1 MSDIVFSA
9 KNISKSF
16 FGIPVLKNINL
27 DMNKGEVHAI
37 LGENGAGKSTL
48 IKIIGGIYGY
58 DSGELFLEGKKV
70 IFNKAADAINS
81 GIITIHQE
89 LNMCTHL
96 TVMENLFLARE
107 YKKSLL
113 FLDKKKMREKA
124 YEWLSKFSM
133 EDEIDTVVK
142 KLPISK
148 QQIVEIARAVSLSSK
163 VLIMDEP
170 TSSLSNRETEKLFE
184 IINNL
189 KSEGISI
196 IYISH
201 RLEEL
206 EYIADRITV
215 LRDGNFI
222 MSKEYKDTN
231 IDEIISAMA
240 GRTITDKYPK
250 INVEL
255 GGTILKVENIVCE
268 PFFRNI
274 SFEVK
279 KGEIL
284 GFAGLVGAGRTKI
297 AKSLFGVFKIQ
308 KGEIFLNGKKI
319 ELKNIKDAIKNGIV
333 YIPEDRKHEGLA
345 LKMSIWQND
354 IMPNMKQFSNPIF
367 IKIRNLFKSLVKLQ
381 EDLKIKMRTPKD
393 KVQFLSGGNQQKVM
407 IGKWILNNPFLF
419 IFDEPTRGVD
429 VNSKI
434 SIYNIINE
442 LKKSGHGIM
451 VISSELPELLGIC
464 DKIIVV
470 SNGRI
475 TGEVY
480 PQETTQEEILKYAT
494 INYDFN
500 I

>member
-48 IKIIGGIYGY
+48 IKIIGGIYGH
-58 DSGELFLEGKKV
+58 DSGELFLDGKKV
-70 IFNKAADAINS
+70 IFNKASDAINN

-107 YKKSLL
+107 YKKCRL
-113 FLDKKKMREKA
+113 FLDKKKMKEEA

-170 TSSLSNRETEKLFE
+170 TSSLSIRETEKLFE

-189 KSEGISI
+189 KSEGISV

-222 MSKEYKDTN
+222 MSKKYKDTN

-255 GGTILKVENIVCE
+255 GGTILKVEKLSLE

-319 ELKNIKDAIKNGIV
+319 ESKNIKDAIKNGIV
-333 YIPEDRKHEGLA
+333 YIPEDRKYEGLA
-345 LKMSIWQND
+345 LRMSVWQND

-367 IKIRNLFKSLVKLQ
+367 IKMKNLFKSLNKLQ

-429 VNSKI
+429 VNSKVN
-434 SIYNIINE
+434 IYNIINE
-442 LKKSGHGIM
+442 LKKSCHGIM

-464 DKIIVV
+464 DRIIVV

-480 PQETTQEEILKYAT
+480 PKETTQEEILKYAT

-500 I
+500 L

>member
-9 KNISKSF
+9 KNISKGF
-16 FGIPVLKNINL
+16 FGVPVLKNVNL
-27 DMNKGEVHAI
+27 DMVKGEVHAI

-48 IKIIGGIYGY
+48 MKIIAGVYTY
-58 DSGELFLEGKKV
+58 DSGELFLEGKQVHFDKP
-70 IFNKAADAINS
+70 ADAINS
-81 GIITIHQE
+81 GITTIHQE

-107 YKKSLL
+107 YKKNRI
-113 FLDKKKMREKA
+113 FLDKKKMRNKA
-124 YEWLSKFSM
+124 IEWLGRFGIQ
-133 EDEIDTVVK
+133 DEVDTVVK
-142 KLPISK
+142 NLPISK

-170 TSSLSNRETEKLFE
+170 TSSLSNRETEQLFN
-184 IINNL
+184 IIHNL
-189 KSEGISI
+189 KKDGISI

-206 EYIADRITV
+206 DYIADRITV

-222 MSKEYKDTN
+222 MSKPYKDTN

-240 GRTITDKYPK
+240 GRTITDKYPR
-250 INVEL
+250 VDVPVGE
-255 GGTILKVENIVCE
+255 TILSVNNIACE
-268 PFFRNI
+268 PFFRDV
-274 SFEVK
+274 SFDVK

-308 KGEIFLNGKKI
+308 KGELILNSKKI
-319 ELKNIKDAIKNGIV
+319 EINSIKDAIKNGIV
-333 YIPEDRKHEGLA
+333 YVPEDRKTEGLA
-345 LKMSIWQND
+345 LKMSIWQNS
-354 IMPNMKQFSNPIF
+354 IMPNIESFSNPFFIF
-367 IKIRNLFKSLVKLQ
+367 VKNLFKSL
-381 EDLKIKMRTPKD
+381 LKIKDDLQIKMREPED
-393 KVQFLSGGNQQKVM
+393 KLQFLSGGNQQKVM
-407 IGKWILNNPFLF
+407 MGKWILNNPFLF

-434 SIYNIINE
+434 NIYNIIND
-442 LKKSGHGIM
+442 LKKTGHGIM

-464 DKIIVV
+464 DRIIVV

-475 TGEVY
+475 TGEVD
-480 PQETTQEEILKYAT
+480 PKKTTQEEILRYAT
-494 INYDFN
+494 INY
-500 I
+500 

>member
-1 MSDIVFSA
+1 MR
-9 KNISKSF
+9 NQ
-16 FGIPVLKNINL
+16 
-27 DMNKGEVHAI
+27 AI
-37 LGENGAGKSTL
+37 
-48 IKIIGGIYGY
+48 
-58 DSGELFLEGKKV
+58 
-70 IFNKAADAINS
+70 
-81 GIITIHQE
+81 
-89 LNMCTHL
+89 
-96 TVMENLFLARE
+96 
-107 YKKSLL
+107 
-113 FLDKKKMREKA
+113 
-124 YEWLSKFSM
+124 EWLSRFGM
-133 EDEIDTVVK
+133 QDEVDTAVK
-142 KLPISK
+142 RLPISK

-170 TSSLSNRETEKLFE
+170 TSSLSNRETEQLFN
-184 IINNL
+184 IIHNL
-189 KSEGISI
+189 KNEGISI

-222 MSKEYKDTN
+222 MSKPYKDTN

-240 GRTITDKYPK
+240 GRTITDKYPRVDVPVGE
-250 INVEL
+250 I
-255 GGTILKVENIVCE
+255 ILDVKNIACE
-268 PFFRNI
+268 PFFRDV

-308 KGEIFLNGKKI
+308 KGDVILNGKKI
-319 ELKNIKDAIKNGIV
+319 EIRNIKDAIKNGVV
-333 YIPEDRKHEGLA
+333 YVPEDRKHEGLA
-345 LKMSIWQND
+345 LKMSIWQNS
-354 IMPNMKQFSNPIF
+354 IMPNMQSFSNPFF
-367 IKIRNLFKSLVKLQ
+367 INIKSLFKSLVGLK
-381 EDLKIKMRTPKD
+381 DNLKIKMREPED

-434 SIYNIINE
+434 NIYNIIND

-464 DKIIVV
+464 DRIIVV

-475 TGEVY
+475 TGEVD
-480 PQETTQEEILKYAT
+480 PKNTTQEEILRYAT
-494 INYDFN
+494 INY
-500 I
+500 

>member
-16 FGIPVLKNINL
+16 FGIPVLKNISL
-27 DMNKGEVHAI
+27 DMNKSEVHAI

-58 DSGELFLEGKKV
+58 DSGELFLDGKKV
-70 IFNKAADAINS
+70 IFNKAADAINN

-107 YKKSLL
+107 YKKSLI

-124 YEWLSKFSM
+124 HAWLSKFSM

-170 TSSLSNRETEKLFE
+170 TSSLSIRETEKLFE

-189 KSEGISI
+189 KSEGISV

-222 MSKEYKDTN
+222 MSKKYKDTN

-255 GGTILKVENIVCE
+255 GGTILKVEKLACE

-274 SFEVK
+274 NFEVK

-308 KGEIFLNGKKI
+308 EGEIFLNGKKI

-345 LKMSIWQND
+345 LKMSVWQND

-367 IKIRNLFKSLVKLQ
+367 IKIKNLFKSLTKLQ

-442 LKKSGHGIM
+442 LKKSEHGII

-464 DKIIVV
+464 DRIIVV

-475 TGEVY
+475 TGEVF
-480 PQETTQEEILKYAT
+480 PKETTQEEILRYAT

-500 I
+500 L

>member
-9 KNISKSF
+9 KNISKGF
-16 FGIPVLKNINL
+16 FGVPVLKDVNL
-27 DMNKGEVHAI
+27 DMMKGEVHAI

-48 IKIIGGIYGY
+48 MKIIAGVYTY
-58 DSGELFLEGKKV
+58 DSGELFLEGKQVHFDKP
-70 IFNKAADAINS
+70 ADAINS

-107 YKKSLL
+107 YKKNYI
-113 FLDKKKMREKA
+113 FLDKKRMRNQA
-124 YEWLSKFSM
+124 IEWLSRFGM
-133 EDEIDTVVK
+133 QDEVDTAVK
-142 KLPISK
+142 RLPISK

-170 TSSLSNRETEKLFE
+170 TSSLSNRETEQLFN
-184 IINNL
+184 IIHNL
-189 KSEGISI
+189 KNEGISI

-222 MSKEYKDTN
+222 MSKPYKDTN

-240 GRTITDKYPK
+240 DRTITDKYPR
-250 INVEL
+250 IDVPVGE
-255 GGTILKVENIVCE
+255 TILDVKNIACE
-268 PFFRNI
+268 PFFRDV

-308 KGEIFLNGKKI
+308 KGDVILNGKKI
-319 ELKNIKDAIKNGIV
+319 EIRNIKDAIKNGVV
-333 YIPEDRKHEGLA
+333 YVPEDRKHEGLA
-345 LKMSIWQND
+345 LKMSIWQNS
-354 IMPNMKQFSNPIF
+354 IMPNMQSFSNPFF
-367 IKIRNLFKSLVKLQ
+367 INIKSLFKSLVGLK
-381 EDLKIKMRTPKD
+381 DNLKIKMREPED

-434 SIYNIINE
+434 NIYNIIND

-464 DKIIVV
+464 DRIIVV

-475 TGEVY
+475 TGEVD
-480 PQETTQEEILKYAT
+480 PKNTTQEEILRYAT
-494 INYDFN
+494 INY
-500 I
+500 

>member
-1 MSDIVFSA
+1 MKDIVFSA

-16 FGIPVLKNINL
+16 FGIPVLKDINL

-48 IKIIGGIYGY
+48 IKIMGGIYGY

-70 IFNKAADAINS
+70 IFNKASDAINS

-96 TVMENLFLARE
+96 TVTENLFLARE
-107 YKKSLL
+107 YKKSLF
-113 FLDKKKMREKA
+113 FLDKKKMEEKA
-124 YEWLSKFSM
+124 HEWLSKFSM
-133 EDEIDTVVK
+133 EDEINTVVK

-170 TSSLSNRETEKLFE
+170 TSSLSIKETEKLFE

-222 MSKEYKDTN
+222 MSKKYKDTN

-255 GGTILKVENIVCE
+255 GETILKVKQLTCE
-268 PFFRNI
+268 PYFRNI

-279 KGEIL
+279 KCEIL

-308 KGEIFLNGKKI
+308 KGEIFFNDKKI
-319 ELKNIKDAIKNGIV
+319 ELKNIKDAIRNGIV
-333 YIPEDRKHEGLA
+333 YIPEDRKTEGLA
-345 LKMSIWQND
+345 LKMSVWQND

-367 IKIRNLFKSLVKLQ
+367 IKIKNLFKSLMKLQ

-434 SIYNIINE
+434 NIYNIINE

-451 VISSELPELLGIC
+451 VISSEFPELLGIC
-464 DKIIVV
+464 DRIIVV

-480 PQETTQEEILKYAT
+480 PKETTQEEILKYAT

-500 I
+500 L

>member
-1 MSDIVFSA
+1 MADIVFRA

-48 IKIIGGIYGY
+48 IKIIGGIYEC
-58 DSGELFLEGKKV
+58 DSGELFLEGKRV
-70 IFNKAADAINS
+70 ILNKAADAINN

-89 LNMCTHL
+89 LNMCAHL

-107 YKKSLL
+107 YRKNLL
-113 FLDKKKMREKA
+113 FLDKQKMREKA
-124 YEWLSKFSM
+124 KEYLEKFSM
-133 EDEIDTVVK
+133 ENEIDSAIK

-170 TSSLSNRETEKLFE
+170 TSSLSNRETDKLFE

-231 IDEIISAMA
+231 MDEIISAMA

-250 INVEL
+250 INVEI
-255 GGTILKVENIVCE
+255 GETIFKAKNIICE
-268 PFFRNI
+268 PFFRDI

-284 GFAGLVGAGRTKI
+284 GI

-308 KGEIFLNGKKI
+308 KGEIFLNGNKI
-319 ELKNIKDAIKNGIV
+319 EVKNIKDAIKNGIV

-354 IMPNMKQFSNPIF
+354 IMPNMNRFSNPIF
-367 IKIRNLFKSLVKLQ
+367 IKIKKLFKSLIKLQ
-381 EDLKIKMRTPKD
+381 EDLKIKMRNPKD

-464 DKIIVV
+464 DRIVIV
-470 SNGRI
+470 SSGRI

-480 PQETTQEEILKYAT
+480 PQKTTQEEILRYAT
-494 INYDFN
+494 INYDF
-500 I
+500 

>member
-1 MSDIVFSA
+1 MADIVFSA
-9 KNISKSF
+9 KDISKSF

-48 IKIIGGIYGY
+48 IKIIGGIYEC
-58 DSGELFLEGKKV
+58 DSGELFLEGKRV
-70 IFNKAADAINS
+70 IFNKAADAINN

-89 LNMCTHL
+89 LNMCAHL

-107 YKKSLL
+107 YRKNLL
-113 FLDKKKMREKA
+113 FLDKQKMREKA
-124 YEWLSKFSM
+124 KEYLEKFSM
-133 EDEIDTVVK
+133 ENEIDSVVK

-170 TSSLSNRETEKLFE
+170 TSSLSNRETDKLFE

-231 IDEIISAMA
+231 MDEIISAMA

-250 INVEL
+250 INVEI
-255 GGTILKVENIVCE
+255 GETIFKAKNIICE
-268 PFFRNI
+268 PFFRDI

-297 AKSLFGVFKIQ
+297 AKSLFGVFKIK
-308 KGEIFLNGKKI
+308 KGEIFLNGNKI
-319 ELKNIKDAIKNGIV
+319 EVKNIKDAIKNGIV

-354 IMPNMKQFSNPIF
+354 IMPNMNRFSNPIF
-367 IKIRNLFKSLVKLQ
+367 IKIKKLFKSLIKLQ
-381 EDLKIKMRTPKD
+381 EDLKIKMRNPKD

-464 DKIIVV
+464 DRIIVV
-470 SNGRI
+470 SSGRI

-480 PQETTQEEILKYAT
+480 PQKTTQEEILRYAT
-494 INYDFN
+494 INYDF
-500 I
+500 

>member
-9 KNISKSF
+9 KNISKGF
-16 FGIPVLKNINL
+16 FGVPVLKDVNL
-27 DMNKGEVHAI
+27 DMMKGEVHAI

-48 IKIIGGIYGY
+48 MKIIAGVYTY
-58 DSGELFLEGKKV
+58 DSGELFLEGKQVHFDKP
-70 IFNKAADAINS
+70 ADAINS

-107 YKKSLL
+107 YKKNYI
-113 FLDKKKMREKA
+113 FLDKKRMRNQA
-124 YEWLSKFSM
+124 IEWLSRFGM
-133 EDEIDTVVK
+133 QDEVDTAVK
-142 KLPISK
+142 RLPISK

-170 TSSLSNRETEKLFE
+170 TSSLSNRETEQLFN
-184 IINNL
+184 IIHNL
-189 KSEGISI
+189 KNEGISI

-222 MSKEYKDTN
+222 MSKPYKYTN

-240 GRTITDKYPK
+240 GRTITDKYPR
-250 INVEL
+250 VDVPVGE
-255 GGTILKVENIVCE
+255 TILDVKNIACE
-268 PFFRNI
+268 PFFRDV

-308 KGEIFLNGKKI
+308 KGDVILNGKKI
-319 ELKNIKDAIKNGIV
+319 EIRNIKDAIKNGVV
-333 YIPEDRKHEGLA
+333 YVPEDRKHEGLA
-345 LKMSIWQND
+345 LKMSIWQNS
-354 IMPNMKQFSNPIF
+354 IMPNMQSFSNPFF
-367 IKIRNLFKSLVKLQ
+367 INIKSLFKSLVGLK
-381 EDLKIKMRTPKD
+381 DNLKIKMREPED

-434 SIYNIINE
+434 NIYNIIND

-464 DKIIVV
+464 DRIIVV

-475 TGEVY
+475 TGEVD
-480 PQETTQEEILKYAT
+480 PKNTTQEEILRYAT
-494 INYDFN
+494 INY
-500 I
+500 

>member
-9 KNISKSF
+9 KNISKGF
-16 FGIPVLKNINL
+16 FGVPVLKDVNL
-27 DMNKGEVHAI
+27 DMMKGEVHAI

-48 IKIIGGIYGY
+48 MKIIAGVYTY
-58 DSGELFLEGKKV
+58 DSGELFLEGKQVHFDKP
-70 IFNKAADAINS
+70 ADAINS

-107 YKKSLL
+107 YKKNYI
-113 FLDKKKMREKA
+113 FLDKKRMRNQA
-124 YEWLSKFSM
+124 IEWLSRFGM
-133 EDEIDTVVK
+133 QDEVDTAVK
-142 KLPISK
+142 RLPISK

-170 TSSLSNRETEKLFE
+170 TSSLSNRETEQLFN
-184 IINNL
+184 IIHNL
-189 KSEGISI
+189 KNEGISI

-222 MSKEYKDTN
+222 MSKPYKDTN

-240 GRTITDKYPK
+240 GRTITDKYPR
-250 INVEL
+250 VDVPVGE
-255 GGTILKVENIVCE
+255 TILDVKNIACE
-268 PFFRNI
+268 PFFRDV

-308 KGEIFLNGKKI
+308 KGDVILNGKKI
-319 ELKNIKDAIKNGIV
+319 EIRNIKDAIKNGVV
-333 YIPEDRKHEGLA
+333 YVPEDRKHEGLA
-345 LKMSIWQND
+345 LKMSIWQNS
-354 IMPNMKQFSNPIF
+354 IMPNMQSFSNPFF
-367 IKIRNLFKSLVKLQ
+367 INIKSLFKSLVGLK
-381 EDLKIKMRTPKD
+381 DNLKIKMREPED

-434 SIYNIINE
+434 NIYNIIND

-464 DKIIVV
+464 DRIIVV

-475 TGEVY
+475 TGEVD
-480 PQETTQEEILKYAT
+480 PKNTTQEEILRYAT
-494 INYDFN
+494 INY
-500 I
+500 

>member
-1 MSDIVFSA
+1 MADIVFRA

-48 IKIIGGIYGY
+48 IKIIGGIYEC
-58 DSGELFLEGKKV
+58 DSGELFLEGKRV
-70 IFNKAADAINS
+70 IFNKAADAINN

-89 LNMCTHL
+89 LNMCAHL

-107 YKKSLL
+107 YRKNLL
-113 FLDKKKMREKA
+113 FLDKQKMREKA
-124 YEWLSKFSM
+124 KEYLEKFSM
-133 EDEIDTVVK
+133 ENEIDSVIK

-170 TSSLSNRETEKLFE
+170 TSSLSNRETDKLFE

-231 IDEIISAMA
+231 MDEIISAMA

-250 INVEL
+250 INVEI
-255 GGTILKVENIVCE
+255 GATIFKAENIICE
-268 PFFRNI
+268 PFFRDI

-308 KGEIFLNGKKI
+308 KGEIFLNGNKI
-319 ELKNIKDAIKNGIV
+319 EVKNIKDAIKNGIV

-354 IMPNMKQFSNPIF
+354 IMPNMNRFSNPIF
-367 IKIRNLFKSLVKLQ
+367 IKIKKLFKSLIKLQ
-381 EDLKIKMRTPKD
+381 EDLKIKMRNPKD

-407 IGKWILNNPFLF
+407 IGKWILSNPFLF

-464 DKIIVV
+464 DRIIIV
-470 SNGRI
+470 SSGRI

-480 PQETTQEEILKYAT
+480 PQKTTQEEILRYAT
-494 INYDFN
+494 INYDF
-500 I
+500 

>member
-9 KNISKSF
+9 KNISKGF
-16 FGIPVLKNINL
+16 FGVPVLKDVNL
-27 DMNKGEVHAI
+27 DMMKGEVHAI

-48 IKIIGGIYGY
+48 MKIIAGVYTY
-58 DSGELFLEGKKV
+58 DSGELFLEGKQVHFDKP
-70 IFNKAADAINS
+70 ADAINS

-107 YKKSLL
+107 YKKNYI
-113 FLDKKKMREKA
+113 FLDKKRMRNQA
-124 YEWLSKFSM
+124 IEWLSRFGM
-133 EDEIDTVVK
+133 QDEVDTAVK
-142 KLPISK
+142 RLPISK

-170 TSSLSNRETEKLFE
+170 TSSLSNRETEQLFN
-184 IINNL
+184 IIHNL
-189 KSEGISI
+189 KNEGISI

-222 MSKEYKDTN
+222 MSKPYKDTN

-240 GRTITDKYPK
+240 GRTITDKYPR
-250 INVEL
+250 VDVPVGE
-255 GGTILKVENIVCE
+255 TILDVKNIACE
-268 PFFRNI
+268 PFFRDV

-308 KGEIFLNGKKI
+308 KGDVILNGKKI
-319 ELKNIKDAIKNGIV
+319 EIRNIKDAIKNGVV
-333 YIPEDRKHEGLA
+333 YVPEDRKHEGLA
-345 LKMSIWQND
+345 LKMSIWQNS
-354 IMPNMKQFSNPIF
+354 IMPNMQSFSNPFF
-367 IKIRNLFKSLVKLQ
+367 INIKSLFKSLVGLK
-381 EDLKIKMRTPKD
+381 DNLKIKMRELED

-434 SIYNIINE
+434 NIYNIIND

-464 DKIIVV
+464 DRIIVV

-475 TGEVY
+475 TGEVD
-480 PQETTQEEILKYAT
+480 PKNTTQEEILRYAT
-494 INYDFN
+494 INY
-500 I
+500 

>member
-107 YKKSLL
+107 YKKSLF

-308 KGEIFLNGKKI
+308 KGEIFLNSKKI
-319 ELKNIKDAIKNGIV
+319 ELKNIKDAIKLVNESGVGEIV
-333 YIPEDRKHEGLA
+333 FLTSPLIRRPLY
-345 LKMSIWQND
+345 
-354 IMPNMKQFSNPIF
+354 QFIAKN
-367 IKIRNLFKSLVKLQ
+367 
-381 EDLKIKMRTPKD
+381 
-393 KVQFLSGGNQQKVM
+393 
-407 IGKWILNNPFLF
+407 IGKY
-419 IFDEPTRGVD
+419 
-429 VNSKI
+429 K
-434 SIYNIINE
+434 
-442 LKKSGHGIM
+442 
-451 VISSELPELLGIC
+451 
-464 DKIIVV
+464 VV
-470 SNGRI
+470 S
-475 TGEVY
+475 TA
-480 PQETTQEEILKYAT
+480 EIMQGYNVQGVASIK
-494 INYDFN
+494 
-500 I
+500 

>member
-16 FGIPVLKNINL
+16 FGIPVLKNINF

-48 IKIIGGIYGY
+48 IKIIGGIYGL
-58 DSGELFLEGKKV
+58 DEGELFLDGKK
-70 IFNKAADAINS
+70 IILNRAADAINK

-89 LNMCTHL
+89 LNTCAHL

-107 YKKSLL
+107 YKKHLL

-124 YEWLSKFSM
+124 IEWLSKFSM
-133 EDEIDTVVK
+133 EDEIDMAVK

-148 QQIVEIARAVSLSSK
+148 QQIIEIARAVSLSSK

-170 TSSLSNRETEKLFE
+170 TSSLSNRETEQLFQ

-222 MSKEYKDTN
+222 MSKSYKDTN

-240 GRTITDKYPK
+240 GRTITEKYPR
-250 INVEL
+250 IDAEIGNA
-255 GGTILKVENIVCE
+255 ILKVENIVSE

-308 KGEIFLNGKKI
+308 KGKIFLNGKEI
-319 ELKNIKDAIKNGIV
+319 EIKNIKDAIKNGIV

-345 LKMSIWQND
+345 LKMSVWQNN
-354 IMPNMKQFSNPIF
+354 IMPNMKQFSNPVF
-367 IKIRNLFKSLVKLQ
+367 IKVKSLFKSLIKLQ
-381 EDLKIKMRTPKD
+381 EDLKIKMRTPLD

-407 IGKWILNNPFLF
+407 IGKWVLNNPFLF

-464 DKIIVV
+464 DKIIVI
-470 SNGRI
+470 SNGKI

-480 PQETTQEEILKYAT
+480 PKETTQEEILKYAA
-494 INYDFN
+494 INYDSKY
-500 I
+500 

>member
-9 KNISKSF
+9 KNISKGF
-16 FGIPVLKNINL
+16 FGVPVLKDVNL
-27 DMNKGEVHAI
+27 DMMKGEVHAI

-48 IKIIGGIYGY
+48 MKIIAGVYTY
-58 DSGELFLEGKKV
+58 DSGELFLEGKQVHFDKP
-70 IFNKAADAINS
+70 ADAINS

-107 YKKSLL
+107 YKKNYI
-113 FLDKKKMREKA
+113 FLDKKRMRNQA
-124 YEWLSKFSM
+124 IEWLSRFGM
-133 EDEIDTVVK
+133 QDEVDTAVK
-142 KLPISK
+142 RLPISK

-170 TSSLSNRETEKLFE
+170 TSSLSNRETEQLFN
-184 IINNL
+184 IIHNL
-189 KSEGISI
+189 KNEGISI

-222 MSKEYKDTN
+222 MSKPYKDTN

-240 GRTITDKYPK
+240 GRTITDKYPRVDVPVGE
-250 INVEL
+250 I
-255 GGTILKVENIVCE
+255 ILDVKNIACE
-268 PFFRNI
+268 PFFRDV

-308 KGEIFLNGKKI
+308 KGDVILNGKKI
-319 ELKNIKDAIKNGIV
+319 EIRNIKDAIKNGVV
-333 YIPEDRKHEGLA
+333 YVPEDRKHEGLA
-345 LKMSIWQND
+345 LKMSIWQNS
-354 IMPNMKQFSNPIF
+354 IMPNMQSFSNPFF
-367 IKIRNLFKSLVKLQ
+367 INIKSLFKSLVGLK
-381 EDLKIKMRTPKD
+381 DNLKIKMREPED

-434 SIYNIINE
+434 NIYNIIND

-464 DKIIVV
+464 DRIIVV

-475 TGEVY
+475 TGEVD
-480 PQETTQEEILKYAT
+480 PKNTTQEEILRYAT
-494 INYDFN
+494 INY
-500 I
+500 

>member
-9 KNISKSF
+9 KNISKGF
-16 FGIPVLKNINL
+16 FGVPVLKNVNL
-27 DMNKGEVHAI
+27 DMMKGEVHAI

-48 IKIIGGIYGY
+48 MKIIAGVYTY
-58 DSGELFLEGKKV
+58 DSGELFLEGKQVHFDKP
-70 IFNKAADAINS
+70 ADAINS

-107 YKKSLL
+107 YKKNYI
-113 FLDKKKMREKA
+113 FLDKKRMRNQA
-124 YEWLSKFSM
+124 IEWLSRFGM
-133 EDEIDTVVK
+133 QDEVDTAVK

-170 TSSLSNRETEKLFE
+170 TSSLSNRETEQLFN
-184 IINNL
+184 IIHNL
-189 KSEGISI
+189 KNEGISI

-206 EYIADRITV
+206 DYIADRITV

-222 MSKEYKDTN
+222 MSKPYKDTN

-240 GRTITDKYPK
+240 GRTITDKYPR
-250 INVEL
+250 VDVPVGE
-255 GGTILKVENIVCE
+255 TILDVKNIACE
-268 PFFRNI
+268 PFFRDV

-308 KGEIFLNGKKI
+308 KGDVILNGKKI
-319 ELKNIKDAIKNGIV
+319 EVRNIKDAIKNGVV
-333 YIPEDRKHEGLA
+333 YVPEDRKHEGLA
-345 LKMSIWQND
+345 LKMSIWQNS
-354 IMPNMKQFSNPIF
+354 IMPNMQSFSNPFF
-367 IKIRNLFKSLVKLQ
+367 INIKSLFKSLVGLK
-381 EDLKIKMRTPKD
+381 DNLKIKMREPED

-434 SIYNIINE
+434 NIYNIIND

-464 DKIIVV
+464 DRIIVV

-475 TGEVY
+475 TGEVD
-480 PQETTQEEILKYAT
+480 PKNTTQEEILRYAT
-494 INYDFN
+494 INY
-500 I
+500 

>member
-1 MSDIVFSA
+1 MADIVFRA

-48 IKIIGGIYGY
+48 IKIIGGIYEC
-58 DSGELFLEGKKV
+58 DSGELFLEGKRV
-70 IFNKAADAINS
+70 IFNKAADAINN

-89 LNMCTHL
+89 LNMCAHL

-107 YKKSLL
+107 YRKNLL
-113 FLDKKKMREKA
+113 FLDKQKMREKA
-124 YEWLSKFSM
+124 KEYLEKFSM
-133 EDEIDTVVK
+133 ENEIDSVIK

-170 TSSLSNRETEKLFE
+170 TSSLSNRETDKLFE

-231 IDEIISAMA
+231 MDEIISAMA

-250 INVEL
+250 INVEI
-255 GGTILKVENIVCE
+255 GETIFKAKNIICE
-268 PFFRNI
+268 PFFRDI

-308 KGEIFLNGKKI
+308 KGEIFLNGNKI
-319 ELKNIKDAIKNGIV
+319 EVKNIKDAIKNGIV

-345 LKMSIWQND
+345 LKMSI
-354 IMPNMKQFSNPIF
+354 K
-367 IKIRNLFKSLVKLQ
+367 IKKLFKSLIKLQ
-381 EDLKIKMRTPKD
+381 EDLKIKMRNPKD

-464 DKIIVV
+464 DRIIVV
-470 SNGRI
+470 SSGRI

-480 PQETTQEEILKYAT
+480 PQKTTQEEILRYAT
-494 INYDFN
+494 INYDF
-500 I
+500 

>member
-9 KNISKSF
+9 KNISKGF
-16 FGIPVLKNINL
+16 FGVPVLKDVNL
-27 DMNKGEVHAI
+27 DMMKGEVHAI

-48 IKIIGGIYGY
+48 MKIIAGVYTY
-58 DSGELFLEGKKV
+58 DSGELFLEGKQVHFDKP
-70 IFNKAADAINS
+70 ADAINS

-107 YKKSLL
+107 YKKNYI
-113 FLDKKKMREKA
+113 FLDKKRMRNQA
-124 YEWLSKFSM
+124 IEWLSRFGM
-133 EDEIDTVVK
+133 QDEVDTAVK
-142 KLPISK
+142 RLPISK

-170 TSSLSNRETEKLFE
+170 TSSLSNRETEQLFN
-184 IINNL
+184 IIHNL
-189 KSEGISI
+189 KNEGISI

-222 MSKEYKDTN
+222 MSKPYKDTN

-240 GRTITDKYPK
+240 GRTITDKYPRVDVP
-250 INVEL
+250 IGE
-255 GGTILKVENIVCE
+255 TILDVKNIACE
-268 PFFRNI
+268 PFFRDV

-308 KGEIFLNGKKI
+308 KGDVILNGKKI
-319 ELKNIKDAIKNGIV
+319 EIRNIKDAIKNGVV
-333 YIPEDRKHEGLA
+333 YVPEDRKHEGLA
-345 LKMSIWQND
+345 LKMSIWQNS
-354 IMPNMKQFSNPIF
+354 IMPNMQSFSNPFF
-367 IKIRNLFKSLVKLQ
+367 INIKSLFKSLVGLK
-381 EDLKIKMRTPKD
+381 DNLKIKMREPED

-434 SIYNIINE
+434 NIYNIIND

-464 DKIIVV
+464 DRIIVV

-475 TGEVY
+475 TGEVD
-480 PQETTQEEILKYAT
+480 PKNTTQEEILRYAT
-494 INYDFN
+494 INY
-500 I
+500 